1 MLPGPPLPPPAQA
14 SPIPPCRQVK
24 TDSVFQTHH
33 PRALSQQPRIDDT
46 ARQSLKGNSVRR
58 AGVVWSATYSKS
70 LLFFFSSISIHSFNM
85 QEEVRATESFDQ
97 RNVTAAGFERKT
109 ENANMLNPE
118 YR

>member
-1 MLPGPPLPPPAQA
+1 
-14 SPIPPCRQVK
+14 
-24 TDSVFQTHH
+24 
-33 PRALSQQPRIDDT
+33 
-46 ARQSLKGNSVRR
+46 
-58 AGVVWSATYSKS
+58 
-70 LLFFFSSISIHSFNM
+70 M